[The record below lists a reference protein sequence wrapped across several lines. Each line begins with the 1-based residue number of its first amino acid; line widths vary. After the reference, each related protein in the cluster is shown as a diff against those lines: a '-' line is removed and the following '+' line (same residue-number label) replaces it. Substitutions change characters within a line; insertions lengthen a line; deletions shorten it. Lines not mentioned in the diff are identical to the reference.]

1 MTDRPPPESLNAALD
16 EVGLSL
22 PPQQR
27 DQLDH
32 YRGLLW
38 QWNEKLNLTRH
49 TDFRTFASRDIVD
62 SVQLSRLLGTGE
74 QVLDVGSGGGVP
86 GIVLAILRPDLDL
99 CLCESVGKK
108 AKVLDRIVAD
118 LGLPIAV
125 HHGRAEGLLEEFG
138 FDTLVARA
146 IGPLWKV
153 CTWFEPHWHA
163 ISRVLLIKG
172 PRWLDERAAARERG
186 LLKGLELRRVAEYP
200 MSGTSSSSVIV
211 ELTRS
216 SRTPSN

>member
-1 MTDRPPPESLNAALD
+1 MTDPPAPSSLSAALD
-16 EVGLSL
+16 ELDLQL
-22 PPQQR
+22 PLEQR
-27 DQLDH
+27 DQLDR

-38 QWNEKLNLTRH
+38 HWNEQLNLTRH

-62 SVQLSRLLGTGE
+62 SLQLSRLLGTGE

-108 AKVLDRIVAD
+108 AKVLDRMVAE
-118 LGLPIAV
+118 LGLPTAV

-138 FDTLVARA
+138 FDALVARA

-153 CTWFEPHWHA
+153 CTWFEPYWHS
-163 ISRVLLIKG
+163 ISRLLLIKG
-172 PRWLDERAAARERG
+172 PRWLEERAAARERG
-186 LLKGLELRRVAEYP
+186 VLKGLALRRVAEYP

-211 ELTRS
+211 QLTPSRTRS
-216 SRTPSN
+216 G

>member
-22 PPQQR
+22 PPEQR